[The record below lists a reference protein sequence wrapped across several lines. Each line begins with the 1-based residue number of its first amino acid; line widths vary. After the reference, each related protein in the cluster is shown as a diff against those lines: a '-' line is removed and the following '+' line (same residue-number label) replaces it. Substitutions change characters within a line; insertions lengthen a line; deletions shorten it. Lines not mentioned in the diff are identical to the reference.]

1 MSFFGGLP
9 EQDLGD
15 DFEFESDSRSLGE
28 ILGAEK
34 PGHVRAAVTPAARA
48 MGTEPF
54 ASSSGLTPARVMGT
68 KSLAS
73 SGLTPAKVKA
83 PPKSHLGQ
91 NSRVPE
97 PEFPARFGLEVFQ
110 TKSGTIYWRQR
121 EADKGIYRH

>member
-1 MSFFGGLP
+1 MSYFGGLP

-34 PGHVRAAVTPAARA
+34 PGDGRAAVTPASN
-48 MGTEPF
+48 PII
-54 ASSSGLTPARVMGT
+54 TPARVMGT
-68 KSLAS
+68 KSFLA

-91 NSRVPE
+91 
-97 PEFPARFGLEVFQ
+97 GLELFQ
-110 TKSGTIYWRQR
+110 TKSGAIFWRQR
-121 EADKGIYRH
+121 EADKGIIYHRY

>member
-1 MSFFGGLP
+1 MSYFGGLP

-34 PGHVRAAVTPAARA
+34 PGDGRAAAVTPASN
-48 MGTEPF
+48 PII
-54 ASSSGLTPARVMGT
+54 TPARVMGT
-68 KSLAS
+68 KSFLA

-91 NSRVPE
+91 
-97 PEFPARFGLEVFQ
+97 GLELFQ
-110 TKSGTIYWRQR
+110 TKSGAIFWRQC
-121 EADKGIYRH
+121 EADKGTYTTDTDHPCFWFSAPLFAL

>member
-1 MSFFGGLP
+1 MSYFGGLP

-34 PGHVRAAVTPAARA
+34 PGDGRAAVTPASN
-48 MGTEPF
+48 PII
-54 ASSSGLTPARVMGT
+54 TPARVMGT
-68 KSLAS
+68 KSFLA

-91 NSRVPE
+91 
-97 PEFPARFGLEVFQ
+97 GLELFQ
-110 TKSGTIYWRQR
+110 TKSGAIFWRQR
-121 EADKGIYRH
+121 EADKGTYIPQILITHVFGSLRHFCPVS